1 MKKSLNIVFMGTP
14 EFAATILEK
23 IVNSS
28 HNVIS
33 VVTVPDKPAGRG
45 RKPTPSAV
53 KKTAEKHN
61 LPLLQ
66 PSNLKDS
73 VFVNQLKA
81 LHADV
86 FVVVAFRMLP
96 KVVWEIPPRGTF
108 NLHASLLPQYRGA
121 APINWALI
129 HGETKTGVTTF
140 FIDEQI
146 DTGAII
152 AKKEIDIEPTD
163 DVKTLHDKL
172 MHLGSA
178 LVIETLD
185 AIAEGVVQPIPQKSN
200 LQLKEA
206 PKLTPEN
213 TRIDWN
219 LPGKNI
225 VDKIRGLSPFPVA
238 WTLLNNHGESQRIK
252 LYKAVF
258 EKKEHQEKIGK
269 LIISKKEIAVAV
281 TDGYVKLNEI
291 QLPGKRRMSAI
302 DLLNGFSFGENSY
315 VS

>member
-121 APINWALI
+121 APINWVLI